1 MGQRKELDILGATGF
16 ERLDGQHALGMSGH
30 GDRRGA
36 HQVQALAVQ
45 CTDRSDLGQQH
56 AGQRHRGRRQVACR
70 GHRLTGGQVTDPPQR
85 LEADGPYHHEFVGD
99 RFQQQFCF
107 AHERGEFRL
116 NTGRGDEFFEIGQP
130 GTAALPAEDHGIRLA
145 GVESVHERL
154 QAGAIG
160 IIGAQPVVLMD
171 GHRCTS
177 PSIGCRRSLL
187 GPPTALRFS

>member
-1 MGQRKELDILGATGF
+1 MSQRKQVDVLGATGF

-30 GDRRGA
+30 GDRRRT
-36 HQVQALAVQ
+36 QKVQALPIQ
-45 CTDRSDLGQQH
+45 CPDRRDLGQQD
-56 AGQRHRGRRQVACR
+56 AGQRHRGRGQMTR
-70 GHRLTGGQVTDPPQR
+70 GWHRLVSGQLADPPQR

-107 AHERGEFRL
+107 THERGEFRL

-130 GTAALPAEDHGIRLA
+130 GTAALPAENHGIRLT